1 MTTISESWNAI
12 DAWLRSHAPATAA
25 MLASPAEPEQ
35 IAAAEET
42 LGLSFHP
49 ELVES
54 LRRHNGVQDSA
65 NVLPMGV
72 PLSLDEIVEHRQM
85 LMKTAVD
92 VGGLVPR
99 GDDAEPWWH
108 ELWLPF
114 AHEDGDY
121 QVIDLRP
128 GLGYGRLGWRRN
140 TEEGKFE
147 NSGDPHEPRYA
158 LVAWPTLSAY
168 LSEVADVLDHGGD
181 VAGWRPLVEDDEMWW
196 E

>member
-1 MTTISESWNAI
+1 MTTITESWSAI
-12 DAWLRSHAPATAA
+12 DTWLRSHAPTTAA
-25 MLASPAEPEQ
+25 MLAPPAEPEQ
-35 IAAAEET
+35 IAAAETT
-42 LGLSFHP
+42 LGLTFHP

-54 LRRHNGVQDSA
+54 LRQHNGVQDWT

-72 PLSLDEIVEHRQM
+72 PLSLDEIIEHRQM
-85 LMKTAVD
+85 LMETAVD

-99 GDDAEPWWH
+99 GDDTEPWWH

-128 GLGYGRLGWRRN
+128 GPGHGRLGWRRN

-147 NSGDPHEPRYA
+147 NGDA

-168 LSEVADVLDHGGD
+168 LSEVADILHHGGE
-181 VAGWRPLVEDDEMWW
+181 VAGWRPLTEDNEMWW